1 MAALFDNKDAKK
13 PGTGS
18 LTEPKAGDAKPLGG
32 PASQGDNPE
41 NQHTAEG
48 VTPDTGNQ
56 VDEVP
61 NPGPDHEAVLRS
73 AKHAGAAGALGKDD
87 DELEEIGQRVAQA
100 RRLVAKRN
108 RSTDPGEVKSI
119 DSELE
124 GLGFASPVATTEYQ
138 REVDAPV
145 GRRAPGASKA

>member
-1 MAALFDNKDAKK
+1 MAALFDPKD
-13 PGTGS
+13 
-18 LTEPKAGDAKPLGG
+18 PKQSRTDVKDG
-32 PASQGDNPE
+32 PAPQQTNPDAQ
-41 NQHTAEG
+41 NTAKG
-48 VTPDTGNQ
+48 VTPGPLRSPEGDS
-56 VDEVP
+56 EVP